1 LDRRASWE
9 ERLVPQPLKVIAEE
23 QAVHARALWRVGD
36 HSTIHRF
43 TRELRH
49 MWFRSA
55 GKPCNTG
62 LKPFRRI
69 LLRRIRG
76 LSQNRCAPRLAAM
89 NQSKPAN
96 RLTDLDE
103 ALRLN
108 TDDAGTRASL
118 QLALQALTKL
128 QEHGASGQR

>member
-1 LDRRASWE
+1 
-9 ERLVPQPLKVIAEE
+9 
-23 QAVHARALWRVGD
+23 
-36 HSTIHRF
+36 
-43 TRELRH
+43 
-49 MWFRSA
+49 
-55 GKPCNTG
+55 
-62 LKPFRRI
+62 
-69 LLRRIRG
+69 
-76 LSQNRCAPRLAAM
+76 M

>member
-1 LDRRASWE
+1 
-9 ERLVPQPLKVIAEE
+9 
-23 QAVHARALWRVGD
+23 
-36 HSTIHRF
+36 
-43 TRELRH
+43 

-55 GKPCNTG
+55 GEPCNTG

-69 LLRRIRG
+69 LLCRIRG
-76 LSQNRCAPRLAAM
+76 LSQNRRAPRLAAM

-103 ALRLN
+103 ALRL
-108 TDDAGTRASL
+108 DPDFAEARASL
-118 QLALQALTKL
+118 QLARQALTKL